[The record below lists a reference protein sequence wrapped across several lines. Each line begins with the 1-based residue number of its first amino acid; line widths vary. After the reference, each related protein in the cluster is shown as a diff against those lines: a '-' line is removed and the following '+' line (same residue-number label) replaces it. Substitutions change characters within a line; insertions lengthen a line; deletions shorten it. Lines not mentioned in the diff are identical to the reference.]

1 MTHDTYALPKG
12 TILHGKSFVY
22 QIDNVLGQGSFGIT
36 YLASI
41 KINGALGSIDANVKV
56 TVKEFFMANFNG
68 RQGCT
73 VTSGSQDGMYGYYKH
88 KFTQE
93 AINLSKLHHPNIVNV
108 LEAFEENNTVYYA
121 MEYIDGGSLDK
132 KIEQN
137 QKLSEKQCVE
147 LTKQIGSAVSFM
159 HDNMMLHLDLK
170 PSNIMLKQNGDAV
183 LIDFGLSKQYTENG
197 EPETLTKV
205 GGGTP
210 GYAPLEQ
217 LSYRDGKGFPVTMDV
232 YALGGTMY
240 KMLTGV
246 RPPEASDILE
256 DGFPLQELTN
266 RNVSEHTAVVIAKAM
281 MPKRSERYQSVMDMI
296 NDLSSESPFSNSS
309 HQASKEESTIREKAT
324 LLPMPERINIKLD
337 RRGRGLSYE
346 IYMNSKICNTVY
358 TYYNEEEKVDEDFY
372 GGIYDDVQKHL
383 AKNGFLNPQHWECES
398 STTPIDE
405 GFGFDVSVDF
415 YYSDGK
421 TFSRNV
427 PNAHPDWHSRL
438 LDAVEKLI
446 KETSLKKQVDQV
458 ANYLLYGDTVPVEIR
473 KDTSRVDIMYN
484 PFGPIW
490 REGSFD
496 AHISPKTT
504 KGVEGIFTP
513 QISQKQFEQFLKELA
528 QMDLREM
535 CNYNPFNK
543 FEWSEPPEGLSIRLF
558 DKQGECYKELSQ
570 HVFNRIYGNLAGNI
584 NELRSKII
592 EITPQLKEHL
602 RREEYRE
609 TQKESKSGFSFFG
622 LFKKK

>member
-1 MTHDTYALPKG
+1 MIHDTYALPKG

-217 LSYRDGKGFPVTMDV
+217 ISYRDGKGFPVTMDV

-256 DGFPLQELTN
+256 DGFPLHELTN

-296 NDLSSESPFSNSS
+296 NDLSYESPSSHSS
-309 HQASKEESTIREKAT
+309 HQARKEESTIREKAT
-324 LLPMPERINIKLD
+324 LLPMPESISIKLN

-358 TYYNEEEKVDEDFY
+358 AYYNEKEKVDEDFY
-372 GGIYDDVQKHL
+372 GGIYDDVKKHL
-383 AKNGFLNPQHWECES
+383 EKNGFLDPQHWENES
-398 STTPIDE
+398 STTPIAE
-405 GFGFDVSVDF
+405 NFGYDISVVF
-415 YYSDGK
+415 YYADGK
-421 TFSRNV
+421 SFSRHV
-427 PNAHPDWHSRL
+427 KHAHPDWHSRL
-438 LDAVEKLI
+438 LDAVEKLV

-458 ANYLLYGDTVPVEIR
+458 ATYSDTVPVEIR
-473 KDTSRVDIMYN
+473 KDTSRVDIVYK
-484 PFGPIW
+484 PFRPNWQGF
-490 REGSFD
+490 FD
-496 AHISPKTT
+496 THISPKNT
-504 KGVEGIFTP
+504 KGIEGIFTP
-513 QISQKQFEQFLKELA
+513 QISQKQFERFLNELD
-528 QMDLREM
+528 QMSLREK
-535 CNYNPFNK
+535 CAYKSFNQ
-543 FEWSEPPEGLSIRLF
+543 FDFSEPPETLIIRLL

-570 HVFNRIYGNLAGNI
+570 QYIARQVYGNLAGDI
-584 NELRSKII
+584 NELRNRII

-602 RREEYRE
+602 RREA
-609 TQKESKSGFSFFG
+609 QQESKSGFSFFG

>member
-137 QKLSEKQCVE
+137 QKLSEKQCME

-217 LSYRDGKGFPVTMDV
+217 ISYRDGKGFPVTMDV

-296 NDLSSESPFSNSS
+296 NDLSSESPSSHSS
-309 HQASKEESTIREKAT
+309 HQASKEESTIREKET
-324 LLPMPERINIKLD
+324 LLPMPESISIKLN

-358 TYYNEEEKVDEDFY
+358 AYYNEKEKVDEDFY
-372 GGIYDDVQKHL
+372 GGIYDDVKKHL
-383 AKNGFLNPQHWECES
+383 EKNGFLDPQHWENES
-398 STTPIDE
+398 STTPIAE
-405 GFGFDVSVDF
+405 NFGYDISVVF
-415 YYSDGK
+415 YYADGK
-421 TFSRNV
+421 SFSRHV
-427 PNAHPDWHSRL
+427 KHAHPDWHSRL
-438 LDAVEKLI
+438 LDAVEKLV

-458 ANYLLYGDTVPVEIR
+458 ATYSDTVPVEIR
-473 KDTSRVDIMYN
+473 KDTSRVDIVYK
-484 PFGPIW
+484 PFGPNW
-490 REGSFD
+490 QGFFD
-496 AHISPKTT
+496 THISPKNT
-504 KGVEGIFTP
+504 KGIEGIFTP
-513 QISQKQFEQFLKELA
+513 QISQKQFERFLNELD
-528 QMDLREM
+528 QMSLREK
-535 CNYNPFNK
+535 CAYKSFNQ
-543 FEWSEPPEGLSIRLF
+543 FDFSEPPETLIIRLL

-570 HVFNRIYGNLAGNI
+570 QYIARQVYGNLAGDI
-584 NELRSKII
+584 NELRNRII

-602 RREEYRE
+602 RREA
-609 TQKESKSGFSFFG
+609 QQESKSGFSFFG

>member
-1 MTHDTYALPKG
+1 MKNDCYFFSFREVSMKLGLALSG
-12 TILHGKSFVY
+12 GGIRGAVHIG
-22 QIDNVLGQGSFGIT
+22 VL
-36 YLASI
+36 
-41 KINGALGSIDANVKV
+41 K
-56 TVKEFFMANFNG
+56 
-68 RQGCT
+68 
-73 VTSGSQDGMYGYYKH
+73 
-88 KFTQE
+88 
-93 AINLSKLHHPNIVNV
+93 
-108 LEAFEENNTVYYA
+108 AFEENNTVYYA

-137 QKLSEKQCVE
+137 HKLSEKQCIE

-217 LSYRDGKGFPVTMDV
+217 ISYRDGKGFPVTMDV

-256 DGFPLQELTN
+256 DGFPLHELTN

-296 NDLSSESPFSNSS
+296 NDLSSESPSSHSS
-309 HQASKEESTIREKAT
+309 HQARKEESTIREKET
-324 LLPMPERINIKLD
+324 LLPMPESISIKLN

-358 TYYNEEEKVDEDFY
+358 AYYNEKEKVDEDFY
-372 GGIYDDVQKHL
+372 GGIYDDVKKHL
-383 AKNGFLNPQHWECES
+383 EKNGFLDPQHWENES
-398 STTPIDE
+398 STTPIAE
-405 GFGFDVSVDF
+405 NFGYDISVVF
-415 YYSDGK
+415 YYADGK
-421 TFSRNV
+421 SFSRHV
-427 PNAHPDWHSRL
+427 KHAHPDWHSRL
-438 LDAVEKLI
+438 LDAVEKLV

-458 ANYLLYGDTVPVEIR
+458 ATYSDTVPVEIR
-473 KDTSRVDIMYN
+473 KDTSRVDIVYK
-484 PFGPIW
+484 PFGPNW
-490 REGSFD
+490 QGFFD
-496 AHISPKTT
+496 THISPKNT
-504 KGVEGIFTP
+504 KGIEGIFTP
-513 QISQKQFEQFLKELA
+513 QISQKQFERFLNELD
-528 QMDLREM
+528 QMSLREK
-535 CNYNPFNK
+535 CAYKSFNQ
-543 FEWSEPPEGLSIRLF
+543 FDFSEPPETLIIRLL

-570 HVFNRIYGNLAGNI
+570 QYIARQVYGNLAGDI
-584 NELRSKII
+584 NELRNRII

-602 RREEYRE
+602 RREA
-609 TQKESKSGFSFFG
+609 QQESKSGFSFFG

>member
-12 TILHGKSFVY
+12 TILHGKSFIY
-22 QIDNVLGQGSFGIT
+22 QIDKVLGQGSFGIT

-137 QKLSEKQCVE
+137 QKLSEKQCIE

-217 LSYRDGKGFPVTMDV
+217 ISYRDGKGFPVTMDV

-256 DGFPLQELTN
+256 DGFPLHELTN

-296 NDLSSESPFSNSS
+296 NDLSSESPSSHSS
-309 HQASKEESTIREKAT
+309 HQARKEESTIREKET
-324 LLPMPERINIKLD
+324 LLPMPESISIKLN

-358 TYYNEEEKVDEDFY
+358 AYYNEKEKVDEDFY
-372 GGIYDDVQKHL
+372 GGIYDDVKKHL
-383 AKNGFLNPQHWECES
+383 EKNGFLDPQHWENES
-398 STTPIDE
+398 STTPIAE
-405 GFGFDVSVDF
+405 NFGYDISVIF
-415 YYSDGK
+415 YYADGK
-421 TFSRNV
+421 SFSRHV
-427 PNAHPDWHSRL
+427 KHAHPDWHSRL
-438 LDAVEKLI
+438 LDAVEKLV

-458 ANYLLYGDTVPVEIR
+458 ATYSDTVPVEIR
-473 KDTSRVDIMYN
+473 KDTSRVDIVYK
-484 PFGPIW
+484 PFGPNW
-490 REGSFD
+490 QGFFD
-496 AHISPKTT
+496 THISPKNT
-504 KGVEGIFTP
+504 KGIEGIFTP
-513 QISQKQFEQFLKELA
+513 QISQKQFERFLNELD
-528 QMDLREM
+528 QMSLREK
-535 CNYNPFNK
+535 CAYKSFNQ
-543 FEWSEPPEGLSIRLF
+543 FDFSEPPETLIIRLL

-570 HVFNRIYGNLAGNI
+570 QYIARQVYGNLAGDI
-584 NELRSKII
+584 NELRNRII

-602 RREEYRE
+602 RREA
-609 TQKESKSGFSFFG
+609 QQESKSGFSFFG

>member
-1 MTHDTYALPKG
+1 MIHDTYALPKG

-137 QKLSEKQCVE
+137 QKLSEKQCIE

-217 LSYRDGKGFPVTMDV
+217 ISYRDGKGFPVTMDV

-256 DGFPLQELTN
+256 DGFPLHELTN

-309 HQASKEESTIREKAT
+309 HQARKEESTIREKET
-324 LLPMPERINIKLD
+324 LLPMPESISIKLN

-358 TYYNEEEKVDEDFY
+358 AYYNEKEKVDEDFY
-372 GGIYDDVQKHL
+372 GGIYDDVKKHL
-383 AKNGFLNPQHWECES
+383 EKNGFLDPQHWENES
-398 STTPIDE
+398 STTPIAE
-405 GFGFDVSVDF
+405 NFGYDISVVF
-415 YYSDGK
+415 YYADGK
-421 TFSRNV
+421 SFSRHV
-427 PNAHPDWHSRL
+427 KHAHPDWHSRL
-438 LDAVEKLI
+438 LDAVEKLV

-458 ANYLLYGDTVPVEIR
+458 ATYSDTVPVEIR
-473 KDTSRVDIMYN
+473 KDTSRVDIVYK
-484 PFGPIW
+484 PFGPNW
-490 REGSFD
+490 QGFFD
-496 AHISPKTT
+496 THISPKNT
-504 KGVEGIFTP
+504 KGIEGIFTP
-513 QISQKQFEQFLKELA
+513 QISQKQFERFLNELD
-528 QMDLREM
+528 QMSLREK
-535 CNYNPFNK
+535 CAYKSFNQ
-543 FEWSEPPEGLSIRLF
+543 FDFSEPPETLIIRLL

-570 HVFNRIYGNLAGNI
+570 QYIARQVYGNLAGDI
-584 NELRSKII
+584 NELRNRII

-602 RREEYRE
+602 RREAQE
-609 TQKESKSGFSFFG
+609 ESKSGFSFFG

>member
-41 KINGALGSIDANVKV
+41 KINGALGSIDVNVKV

-137 QKLSEKQCVE
+137 QKLSEKQCME

-217 LSYRDGKGFPVTMDV
+217 ISYRDGKGFPVTMDV

-296 NDLSSESPFSNSS
+296 NDLSSESPSS
-309 HQASKEESTIREKAT
+309 HSSQQARKEESTIREKET
-324 LLPMPERINIKLD
+324 LLPMPESISIKLN

-358 TYYNEEEKVDEDFY
+358 AYYNEKEKVDEDFY
-372 GGIYDDVQKHL
+372 GGIYDDVKKHL
-383 AKNGFLNPQHWECES
+383 EKNGFLDPQHWENES
-398 STTPIDE
+398 STTPIAE
-405 GFGFDVSVDF
+405 NFGYDISVVF
-415 YYSDGK
+415 YYADGK
-421 TFSRNV
+421 SFSRHV
-427 PNAHPDWHSRL
+427 KHAHPDWHSRL
-438 LDAVEKLI
+438 LDAVEKLV

-458 ANYLLYGDTVPVEIR
+458 ATYSDTVPVEIR
-473 KDTSRVDIMYN
+473 KDTSRVDIVYK
-484 PFGPIW
+484 PFGPNW
-490 REGSFD
+490 QGFFD
-496 AHISPKTT
+496 THISPKNT
-504 KGVEGIFTP
+504 KGIEGIFTP
-513 QISQKQFEQFLKELA
+513 QISQKQFERFLNELD
-528 QMDLREM
+528 QMSLREK
-535 CNYNPFNK
+535 CAYKSFNQ
-543 FEWSEPPEGLSIRLF
+543 FDFSEPPETLIIRLL

-570 HVFNRIYGNLAGNI
+570 QYIARQVYGNLAGDI
-584 NELRSKII
+584 NELRNRII

-602 RREEYRE
+602 RREA
-609 TQKESKSGFSFFG
+609 QQESKSGFSFFG

>member
-1 MTHDTYALPKG
+1 MIHDTYALPKG

-137 QKLSEKQCVE
+137 QKLSEKQCME

-217 LSYRDGKGFPVTMDV
+217 ISYRDGKGFPVTMDV

-256 DGFPLQELTN
+256 DGFPLHELTN

-296 NDLSSESPFSNSS
+296 NDLSSESPASHSS
-309 HQASKEESTIREKAT
+309 HQTRKEESTIREKAT
-324 LLPMPERINIKLD
+324 LLPIPERINIKLN
-337 RRGRGLSYE
+337 RRGHGLSYE

-358 TYYNEEEKVDEDFY
+358 AYYNENEKVDEDFY
-372 GGIYDDVQKHL
+372 GGIYDDVKKHL
-383 AKNGFLNPQHWECES
+383 EKNGFLNPQHWENES
-398 STTPIDE
+398 STTPIAE
-405 GFGFDVSVDF
+405 NFGYDISVVF
-415 YYSDGK
+415 YYADGK
-421 TFSRNV
+421 SFSRKV
-427 PNAHPDWHSRL
+427 EHAHPDWHSRL

-458 ANYLLYGDTVPVEIR
+458 ANSLNSDTVPVEIR
-473 KDTSRVDIMYN
+473 KDTSRVDIMYH
-484 PFGPIW
+484 PFGPI
-490 REGSFD
+490 RQEFFNT
-496 AHISPKTT
+496 HISPKNT
-504 KGVEGIFTP
+504 KGIEGILSP
-513 QISQKQFEQFLKELA
+513 QISQTQFERFLNELA
-528 QMDLREM
+528 QMNLREK
-535 CNYNPFNK
+535 CDYNSFNQ
-543 FEWSEPPEGLSIRLF
+543 FDFSEPPEELNIRLF

-570 HVFNRIYGNLAGNI
+570 QYIARQVYGNLAGDI
-584 NELRSKII
+584 NELRNRII

-602 RREEYRE
+602 RREA
-609 TQKESKSGFSFFG
+609 QQESKSGFSFFG

>member
-41 KINGALGSIDANVKV
+41 KINGVLGSIDANVKV

-73 VTSGSQDGMYGYYKH
+73 VTSGNQDGMYGYYKH

-217 LSYRDGKGFPVTMDV
+217 ISYRDGKGFPVTMDV

-296 NDLSSESPFSNSS
+296 NDLNSESPASHSS
-309 HQASKEESTIREKAT
+309 HQARKEESTIREKET
-324 LLPMPERINIKLD
+324 LLPMPESISIKLN

-358 TYYNEEEKVDEDFY
+358 AYYDEEEKVDEDFY
-372 GGIYDDVQKHL
+372 GGIYDDVKKHL
-383 AKNGFLNPQHWECES
+383 AKNGFLDPQHWENES
-398 STTPIDE
+398 STTPIAE
-405 GFGFDVSVDF
+405 NFGYDISVVF
-415 YYSDGK
+415 YYADGK
-421 TFSRNV
+421 SFSRQEKG
-427 PNAHPDWHSRL
+427 AHPDWHSRL
-438 LDAVEKLI
+438 LNAVEKLI

-458 ANYLLYGDTVPVEIR
+458 ANYLNNDTVPVEIR
-473 KDTSRVDIMYN
+473 KDTSRVDIIYRQ
-484 PFGPIW
+484 FEIPI
-490 REGSFD
+490 RQGFFNT
-496 AHISPKTT
+496 HISPKPT
-504 KGVEGIFTP
+504 KGIEGIFTP
-513 QISQKQFEQFLKELA
+513 QISQKQFERFLNELD
-528 QMDLREM
+528 QMNLREW
-535 CNYNPFNK
+535 CAYESFNYQP
-543 FEWSEPPEGLSIRLF
+543 ECSVPPIELSILLY
-558 DKQGECYKELSQ
+558 DKQGKRYKVLNQ
-570 HVFNRIYGNLAGNI
+570 QLLGGVYGNLAGDM
-584 NELRSKII
+584 NELIDRII

-602 RREEYRE
+602 RREAQEE
-609 TQKESKSGFSFFG
+609 PKSGFSFFG

>member
-137 QKLSEKQCVE
+137 QKLSEKQCIE

-217 LSYRDGKGFPVTMDV
+217 ISYRDGKGFPVTMDV

-296 NDLSSESPFSNSS
+296 KDLSSESPSSHSS
-309 HQASKEESTIREKAT
+309 HQARKEESTIREKET
-324 LLPMPERINIKLD
+324 LLPMPESISIKLN

-358 TYYNEEEKVDEDFY
+358 AYYDEEEKVDEDFY
-372 GGIYDDVQKHL
+372 GGIYDDVKKHL
-383 AKNGFLNPQHWECES
+383 EKNGFLDPQHWENES
-398 STTPIDE
+398 STTPIAE
-405 GFGFDVSVDF
+405 NFGYDISVVF
-415 YYSDGK
+415 YYTDGK
-421 TFSRNV
+421 SFSRHV
-427 PNAHPDWHSRL
+427 KHAHPDWHSRL
-438 LDAVEKLI
+438 LDAVEKLV

-458 ANYLLYGDTVPVEIR
+458 ATYSDTVPVEIR
-473 KDTSRVDIMYN
+473 KDTSRVDIEYK
-484 PFGPIW
+484 PFGPICQ
-490 REGSFD
+490 GFFNT
-496 AHISPKTT
+496 HISPKNT
-504 KGVEGIFTP
+504 KGIEGIFTP
-513 QISQKQFEQFLKELA
+513 QISQKQFERFLNELD
-528 QMDLREM
+528 QMSLREK
-535 CNYNPFNK
+535 CAYKSFNQ
-543 FEWSEPPEGLSIRLF
+543 FDFSEIPETLIIRLL

-570 HVFNRIYGNLAGNI
+570 QYISRQVYGNLAGDI
-584 NELRSKII
+584 KELRNRII

-602 RREEYRE
+602 RREA
-609 TQKESKSGFSFFG
+609 QQESKSGFSFFG

>member
-1 MTHDTYALPKG
+1 MIHDTYALPKG

-41 KINGALGSIDANVKV
+41 KINGALGSIDVNVKV

-137 QKLSEKQCVE
+137 QKLSEKQCIE

-217 LSYRDGKGFPVTMDV
+217 ISYRDGKGFPVTMDV

-296 NDLSSESPFSNSS
+296 NDLSSESPSS
-309 HQASKEESTIREKAT
+309 HSSQQARKEESTIREKET
-324 LLPMPERINIKLD
+324 LLPMPESISIKLN

-358 TYYNEEEKVDEDFY
+358 AYYNEKEKVDEDFY
-372 GGIYDDVQKHL
+372 GGIYDDVKKHL
-383 AKNGFLNPQHWECES
+383 EKNGFLDPQHWENES
-398 STTPIDE
+398 STTPIAE
-405 GFGFDVSVDF
+405 NFGYDISVVF
-415 YYSDGK
+415 YYADGK
-421 TFSRNV
+421 SFSRHV
-427 PNAHPDWHSRL
+427 KHAHPDWHSRL
-438 LDAVEKLI
+438 LDAVEKLV

-458 ANYLLYGDTVPVEIR
+458 ATYSDTVPVEIR
-473 KDTSRVDIMYN
+473 KDTSRVDIVYK
-484 PFGPIW
+484 PFGPNW
-490 REGSFD
+490 QGFFD
-496 AHISPKTT
+496 THISPKNT
-504 KGVEGIFTP
+504 KGIEGIFTP
-513 QISQKQFEQFLKELA
+513 QISQKQFERFLNELD
-528 QMDLREM
+528 QMSLREK
-535 CNYNPFNK
+535 CAYKSFNQ
-543 FEWSEPPEGLSIRLF
+543 FDFSEPPETLIIRLL

-570 HVFNRIYGNLAGNI
+570 QYIARQVYGNLAGDI
-584 NELRSKII
+584 NELRNRII

-602 RREEYRE
+602 RREA
-609 TQKESKSGFSFFG
+609 QQESKSGFSFFG

>member
-137 QKLSEKQCVE
+137 QKLSEKQCME

-217 LSYRDGKGFPVTMDV
+217 ISYRDGKGFPVTMDV

-256 DGFPLQELTN
+256 DGFPLHELTN

-296 NDLSSESPFSNSS
+296 NDLSSESPASHSS
-309 HQASKEESTIREKAT
+309 HQARKEESTIREKET
-324 LLPMPERINIKLD
+324 LLPMPESISIKLN

-358 TYYNEEEKVDEDFY
+358 AYYNEEEKVDEDFY
-372 GGIYDDVQKHL
+372 GGIYDDVKKHL
-383 AKNGFLNPQHWECES
+383 EKNGFLDPQHWENES
-398 STTPIDE
+398 STTPIAE
-405 GFGFDVSVDF
+405 NFGYDISVVF
-415 YYSDGK
+415 YYADGK
-421 TFSRNV
+421 SFSRHV
-427 PNAHPDWHSRL
+427 KHAHPDWHSRL
-438 LDAVEKLI
+438 LDAVEKLV

-458 ANYLLYGDTVPVEIR
+458 ATYSDTVPVEIR
-473 KDTSRVDIMYN
+473 KDTSRVDIVYK
-484 PFGPIW
+484 PFGPNW
-490 REGSFD
+490 QEFFN
-496 AHISPKTT
+496 AHISPKNT
-504 KGVEGIFTP
+504 KGIEGIFTP
-513 QISQKQFEQFLKELA
+513 QISQKQFERFLNELD
-528 QMDLREM
+528 QMSLREK
-535 CNYNPFNK
+535 CAYKSFSQ
-543 FEWSEPPEGLSIRLF
+543 FDFSETPETLIIRLL

-570 HVFNRIYGNLAGNI
+570 QYIARQVYGNLTGDI
-584 NELRSKII
+584 NELRNRII

-602 RREEYRE
+602 RREAQE
-609 TQKESKSGFSFFG
+609 ESKSGFSFFG

>member
-1 MTHDTYALPKG
+1 MIHDTYALPKG

-217 LSYRDGKGFPVTMDV
+217 ISYRDGKGFPVTMDV

-296 NDLSSESPFSNSS
+296 NDLSYESPASHSS
-309 HQASKEESTIREKAT
+309 HQASKKESTIREKAT
-324 LLPMPERINIKLD
+324 LLPMPESISIKLN
-337 RRGRGLSYE
+337 RRGCGLSYE

-358 TYYNEEEKVDEDFY
+358 AYYDEKEKVDEDFY
-372 GGIYDDVQKHL
+372 GGIYDDVKKHL
-383 AKNGFLNPQHWECES
+383 AKNGFLDPQHWENES
-398 STTPIDE
+398 STTPIAE
-405 GFGFDVSVDF
+405 NFGYDISVVF
-415 YYSDGK
+415 YYTDGK
-421 TFSRNV
+421 SFSRHV
-427 PNAHPDWHSRL
+427 KHAHPDWHSRL
-438 LDAVEKLI
+438 LNAVEKLV

-458 ANYLLYGDTVPVEIR
+458 ATYSDTVPVEIR
-473 KDTSRVDIMYN
+473 KDTSRVDIVYK
-484 PFGPIW
+484 PFGTIW
-490 REGSFD
+490 QGFFD
-496 AHISPKTT
+496 THISPKPT
-504 KGVEGIFTP
+504 KGIEGIFTP
-513 QISQKQFEQFLKELA
+513 QISQKQFERFLNELD
-528 QMDLREM
+528 QMSLREK
-535 CNYNPFNK
+535 CAYKSFNQ
-543 FEWSEPPEGLSIRLF
+543 FDFSETPETLNIRLF
-558 DKQGECYKELSQ
+558 DKQDECYKELSQ
-570 HVFNRIYGNLAGNI
+570 QYISRQVYGNLAGDI
-584 NELRSKII
+584 KGLRSKII

-609 TQKESKSGFSFFG
+609 TQQESKSGFSFFG

>member
-1 MTHDTYALPKG
+1 MTHDTNALPKG

-22 QIDNVLGQGSFGIT
+22 QIDKVLGQGSFGIT

-217 LSYRDGKGFPVTMDV
+217 ISYRDGKGFPVTMDV

-296 NDLSSESPFSNSS
+296 NDLSSESPSSHSS
-309 HQASKEESTIREKAT
+309 HQARKEESTIREKET
-324 LLPMPERINIKLD
+324 LLPMPESISIKLN
-337 RRGRGLSYE
+337 RRGHGLSYE

-358 TYYNEEEKVDEDFY
+358 AYYDEKEKVDEDFY
-372 GGIYDDVQKHL
+372 GGIYDDVKKHL
-383 AKNGFLNPQHWECES
+383 AKNGFLDPQHWENES
-398 STTPIDE
+398 STTPIAE
-405 GFGFDVSVDF
+405 NFGYDISVVF
-415 YYSDGK
+415 YYADGK
-421 TFSRNV
+421 SFSRNV
-427 PNAHPDWHSRL
+427 HNAHPYGHSRL

-446 KETSLKKQVDQV
+446 KETSLKEQVDQV
-458 ANYLLYGDTVPVEIR
+458 ANYTVPVEIR
-473 KDTSRVDIMYN
+473 KDTSYVSINYTPLIPPLMRKRNFYPPGGFYI
-484 PFGPIW
+484 
-490 REGSFD
+490 
-496 AHISPKTT
+496 HIPPKTT
-504 KGVEGIFTP
+504 KGVEGISTP
-513 QISQKQFEQFLKELA
+513 QISQKQFEQFLNELA
-528 QMDLREM
+528 QMNLREK
-535 CNYNPFNK
+535 CNYESYEDFH
-543 FEWSEPPEGLSIRLF
+543 SASPEKLEISLF
-558 DKQGECYKELSQ
+558 DKQGECYKKLTQ
-570 HVFNRIYGNLAGNI
+570 QKIGCHAYGNLAGDI
-584 NELRSKII
+584 NELRNRII

-602 RREEYRE
+602 RREAQE
-609 TQKESKSGFSFFG
+609 ESKSGFSFFG

>member
-1 MTHDTYALPKG
+1 MIHDTYALPKG

-137 QKLSEKQCVE
+137 QKLSEKQCIE

-217 LSYRDGKGFPVTMDV
+217 ISYRDGKGFPVTMDV

-256 DGFPLQELTN
+256 DGFPLHELTN

-296 NDLSSESPFSNSS
+296 NDLSSESPSS
-309 HQASKEESTIREKAT
+309 HSSQQARKEESTIREKET
-324 LLPMPERINIKLD
+324 LLPMPESISIKLN

-358 TYYNEEEKVDEDFY
+358 AYYNEKEKVDEDFY

-383 AKNGFLNPQHWECES
+383 EKNGFLDPQHWENES
-398 STTPIDE
+398 STTPIAE
-405 GFGFDVSVDF
+405 NFGYDISVVF
-415 YYSDGK
+415 YYADGK
-421 TFSRNV
+421 SFSRHV
-427 PNAHPDWHSRL
+427 KHAHPDWHSRL
-438 LDAVEKLI
+438 LDAVEKLV

-458 ANYLLYGDTVPVEIR
+458 ATYSDTVPVEIR
-473 KDTSRVDIMYN
+473 KDTSRVDIVYK
-484 PFGPIW
+484 PFGPNW
-490 REGSFD
+490 QGFFD
-496 AHISPKTT
+496 THISPKNT
-504 KGVEGIFTP
+504 KGIEGIFTP
-513 QISQKQFEQFLKELA
+513 QISQKQFERFLNELD
-528 QMDLREM
+528 QMSLREK
-535 CNYNPFNK
+535 CAYKSFNQ
-543 FEWSEPPEGLSIRLF
+543 FDFSEPPETLIIRLL

-570 HVFNRIYGNLAGNI
+570 QYIARQVYGNLAGDI
-584 NELRSKII
+584 NELRNRII

-602 RREEYRE
+602 RREA
-609 TQKESKSGFSFFG
+609 QQESKSGFSFFG

>member
-1 MTHDTYALPKG
+1 MIHDTYALPKG

-22 QIDNVLGQGSFGIT
+22 QIDNVLGLGSFGIT

-137 QKLSEKQCVE
+137 QKLSEEQCME

-217 LSYRDGKGFPVTMDV
+217 ISYRDGKGFPVTMDV

-256 DGFPLQELTN
+256 DGFPLHELTN

-296 NDLSSESPFSNSS
+296 NDLSSESPSSHSS
-309 HQASKEESTIREKAT
+309 HQARKEESTIREKET
-324 LLPMPERINIKLD
+324 LLPMPESISIKLN

-358 TYYNEEEKVDEDFY
+358 AYYDEKEKVDEDFY

-383 AKNGFLNPQHWECES
+383 AKNGFLDPQHWENES
-398 STTPIDE
+398 STTPIAE
-405 GFGFDVSVDF
+405 NFGYDISVVF
-415 YYSDGK
+415 YYTDGK
-421 TFSRNV
+421 SFSRHV
-427 PNAHPDWHSRL
+427 KHAHPDWHSRL
-438 LDAVEKLI
+438 LNAVEKLV

-458 ANYLLYGDTVPVEIR
+458 ATYSDTVPVEIR
-473 KDTSRVDIMYN
+473 KDTSRVDIEYK

-490 REGSFD
+490 QGFFNT
-496 AHISPKTT
+496 HISPKNT
-504 KGVEGIFTP
+504 KGIEGIFTP
-513 QISQKQFEQFLKELA
+513 QISQKQFERFLNELD
-528 QMDLREM
+528 QMSLREK
-535 CNYNPFNK
+535 CAYKSFNQ
-543 FEWSEPPEGLSIRLF
+543 FDFSEIPETLIIRLL

-570 HVFNRIYGNLAGNI
+570 QYISRQVYGNLAGDI
-584 NELRSKII
+584 KELRNRII

-602 RREEYRE
+602 RREA
-609 TQKESKSGFSFFG
+609 QKESKSGFSFFG

>member
-137 QKLSEKQCVE
+137 QKLSEKQCME

-217 LSYRDGKGFPVTMDV
+217 ISYRDGKGFPVTMDV

-309 HQASKEESTIREKAT
+309 HQARKEESTIREKET
-324 LLPMPERINIKLD
+324 LLPMPESISIKLN

-358 TYYNEEEKVDEDFY
+358 AYYNEKEKVDEDFY
-372 GGIYDDVQKHL
+372 GGIYDDVKKHL
-383 AKNGFLNPQHWECES
+383 EKNGFLDPQHWENES
-398 STTPIDE
+398 STTPIAE
-405 GFGFDVSVDF
+405 NFGYDISVVF
-415 YYSDGK
+415 YYADGK
-421 TFSRNV
+421 SFSRHV
-427 PNAHPDWHSRL
+427 KHAHPDWHSRL
-438 LDAVEKLI
+438 LDAVEKLV

-458 ANYLLYGDTVPVEIR
+458 ATYSDTVPVEIR
-473 KDTSRVDIMYN
+473 KDTSRVDIVYK
-484 PFGPIW
+484 PFGPNW
-490 REGSFD
+490 QGFFD
-496 AHISPKTT
+496 THISPKNT
-504 KGVEGIFTP
+504 KGIEGIFTP
-513 QISQKQFEQFLKELA
+513 QISQKQFERFLNELD
-528 QMDLREM
+528 QMSLREK
-535 CNYNPFNK
+535 CAYKSFNQ
-543 FEWSEPPEGLSIRLF
+543 FDFSEPPETLIIRLL

-570 HVFNRIYGNLAGNI
+570 QYIARQVYGNLAGDI
-584 NELRSKII
+584 NELRNRII

-602 RREEYRE
+602 RREA
-609 TQKESKSGFSFFG
+609 QQESKSGFSFFG

>member
-137 QKLSEKQCVE
+137 QKLSEKQCME

-217 LSYRDGKGFPVTMDV
+217 ISYRDGKGFPVTMDV

-256 DGFPLQELTN
+256 DGFPLHELTN

-296 NDLSSESPFSNSS
+296 NDLSSESPSSHSS
-309 HQASKEESTIREKAT
+309 HQARKEESTIREKET
-324 LLPMPERINIKLD
+324 LLPMPESISIKLN

-358 TYYNEEEKVDEDFY
+358 AYYNEKEKVDEDFY
-372 GGIYDDVQKHL
+372 GGIYDDVKKHL
-383 AKNGFLNPQHWECES
+383 EKNGFLDPQHWENES
-398 STTPIDE
+398 STTPIAE
-405 GFGFDVSVDF
+405 NFGYDISVVF
-415 YYSDGK
+415 YYADGK
-421 TFSRNV
+421 SFSRHV
-427 PNAHPDWHSRL
+427 KHAHPDWHSRL
-438 LDAVEKLI
+438 LDAVEKLV

-458 ANYLLYGDTVPVEIR
+458 ATYSDTVPVEIR
-473 KDTSRVDIMYN
+473 KDTSRVDIVYK
-484 PFGPIW
+484 PFGPNW
-490 REGSFD
+490 QGFFNT
-496 AHISPKTT
+496 HISPKNT
-504 KGVEGIFTP
+504 KGIEGIFTP
-513 QISQKQFEQFLKELA
+513 QISQKQFERFLNELDK
-528 QMDLREM
+528 MSLREK
-535 CNYNPFNK
+535 CAYKSFNQ
-543 FEWSEPPEGLSIRLF
+543 FDFSETPETLIIRLL

-570 HVFNRIYGNLAGNI
+570 QYISRQVYGNLAGDI
-584 NELRSKII
+584 KELRNRII

-602 RREEYRE
+602 RREA
-609 TQKESKSGFSFFG
+609 QKESKSGFSFFG

>member
-22 QIDNVLGQGSFGIT
+22 QIDKVLGQGSFGIT

-137 QKLSEKQCVE
+137 QKLSEKQCME

-217 LSYRDGKGFPVTMDV
+217 ISYRDGKGFPVTMDV

-309 HQASKEESTIREKAT
+309 HQARKEESTIREKET
-324 LLPMPERINIKLD
+324 LLPMPESISIKLN

-358 TYYNEEEKVDEDFY
+358 AYYNEKEKVDEDFY

-383 AKNGFLNPQHWECES
+383 EKNGFLDPQHWENES
-398 STTPIDE
+398 STTPIAE
-405 GFGFDVSVDF
+405 NFGYDISIVF
-415 YYSDGK
+415 YYADGK
-421 TFSRNV
+421 SFSRHV
-427 PNAHPDWHSRL
+427 KHAHPDWHSRL
-438 LDAVEKLI
+438 LDAVEKLV

-458 ANYLLYGDTVPVEIR
+458 ATYLNNDTVPVEIR

-484 PFGPIW
+484 PFGPI
-490 REGSFD
+490 RQGFFNT
-496 AHISPKTT
+496 HISPKNT
-504 KGVEGIFTP
+504 KGIEGIFTP
-513 QISQKQFEQFLKELA
+513 QISQKQFERFLNELD
-528 QMDLREM
+528 QMSLREE
-535 CNYNPFNK
+535 CAYKSFNK
-543 FEWSEPPEGLSIRLF
+543 FDSSESPETLNIRLF

-570 HVFNRIYGNLAGNI
+570 QYIARQVYGNLAGDI
-584 NELRSKII
+584 NELRNRII

-602 RREEYRE
+602 RREA
-609 TQKESKSGFSFFG
+609 QQESKSGFSFFG

>member
-12 TILHGKSFVY
+12 TILHGRSFVY
-22 QIDNVLGQGSFGIT
+22 QIDKVLGQGSFGIT

-137 QKLSEKQCVE
+137 QKLSEKQCME

-217 LSYRDGKGFPVTMDV
+217 ISYRDGKGFPVTMDV

-296 NDLSSESPFSNSS
+296 NDLSSESPASHSS
-309 HQASKEESTIREKAT
+309 HQARKEESTIREKET
-324 LLPMPERINIKLD
+324 LLPMPESISIKLN

-358 TYYNEEEKVDEDFY
+358 AYYNEKEKVDEDFY
-372 GGIYDDVQKHL
+372 GGIYDDVKKHL
-383 AKNGFLNPQHWECES
+383 EKNGFLDPQHWENES
-398 STTPIDE
+398 STTPIAE
-405 GFGFDVSVDF
+405 NFGYDISVVF
-415 YYSDGK
+415 YYADGK
-421 TFSRNV
+421 SFSRHV
-427 PNAHPDWHSRL
+427 KHAHPDWHSRL
-438 LDAVEKLI
+438 LDAVEKLV

-458 ANYLLYGDTVPVEIR
+458 ATYSDTVPVEIR
-473 KDTSRVDIMYN
+473 KDTSRVDIVYK
-484 PFGPIW
+484 PFGPNW
-490 REGSFD
+490 QGFFD
-496 AHISPKTT
+496 THISPKNT
-504 KGVEGIFTP
+504 KGIEGIFTP
-513 QISQKQFEQFLKELA
+513 QISQKQFERFLNELD
-528 QMDLREM
+528 QMSLREK
-535 CNYNPFNK
+535 CAYKSFNQ
-543 FEWSEPPEGLSIRLF
+543 FDFSEPPETLIIRLL

-570 HVFNRIYGNLAGNI
+570 QYIARQVYGNLAGDI
-584 NELRSKII
+584 NELRNRII

-602 RREEYRE
+602 RREA
-609 TQKESKSGFSFFG
+609 QQESKSGFSFFG

>member
-22 QIDNVLGQGSFGIT
+22 QIDKVLGQGSFGIT

-217 LSYRDGKGFPVTMDV
+217 ISYRDGKGFPVTMDV

-256 DGFPLQELTN
+256 DGFPLHELTN

-309 HQASKEESTIREKAT
+309 HQARKEESTIREKET
-324 LLPMPERINIKLD
+324 LLPMPESISIKLN

-358 TYYNEEEKVDEDFY
+358 AYYNEKEKVDEDFY
-372 GGIYDDVQKHL
+372 GGIYDDVKKHL
-383 AKNGFLNPQHWECES
+383 EKNGFLDPQHWENES
-398 STTPIDE
+398 STTPIAE
-405 GFGFDVSVDF
+405 NFGYDISVVF
-415 YYSDGK
+415 YYADGK
-421 TFSRNV
+421 SFSRHV
-427 PNAHPDWHSRL
+427 KHAHPDWHSRL
-438 LDAVEKLI
+438 LDAVEKLV

-458 ANYLLYGDTVPVEIR
+458 ATYSDTVPVEIR
-473 KDTSRVDIMYN
+473 KDTSRVDIVYK
-484 PFGPIW
+484 PFGPNW
-490 REGSFD
+490 QGFFD
-496 AHISPKTT
+496 THISPKNT
-504 KGVEGIFTP
+504 KGIEGIFTP
-513 QISQKQFEQFLKELA
+513 QISQKQFERFLNELD
-528 QMDLREM
+528 QMSLREK
-535 CNYNPFNK
+535 CAYKSFNQ
-543 FEWSEPPEGLSIRLF
+543 FDFSEPPETLIIRLL

-570 HVFNRIYGNLAGNI
+570 QYIARQVYGNLAGDI
-584 NELRSKII
+584 NELRNRII

-602 RREEYRE
+602 RREAQE
-609 TQKESKSGFSFFG
+609 ESKSGFSFFG

>member
-41 KINGALGSIDANVKV
+41 KINGALGSIDASVKV

-137 QKLSEKQCVE
+137 QKLSEKQCME

-217 LSYRDGKGFPVTMDV
+217 ISYRDGKGFPVTMDV

-256 DGFPLQELTN
+256 DGFPLHELTN

-296 NDLSSESPFSNSS
+296 NDLSSESQSSHSS
-309 HQASKEESTIREKAT
+309 HQARKEESIIREKET
-324 LLPMPERINIKLD
+324 LLPMPESISIKLN

-358 TYYNEEEKVDEDFY
+358 AYYNEKEKVDEDFY
-372 GGIYDDVQKHL
+372 GGIYDDVKKHL
-383 AKNGFLNPQHWECES
+383 EKNGFLDPQHWENES
-398 STTPIDE
+398 STTPIAE
-405 GFGFDVSVDF
+405 NFGYDISVVF
-415 YYSDGK
+415 YYADGK

-458 ANYLLYGDTVPVEIR
+458 ANSLNNDTAPVEIR
-473 KDTSRVDIMYN
+473 KDTSRVDIMYK

-490 REGSFD
+490 QEFFN

-504 KGVEGIFTP
+504 KGAEGIFTP
-513 QISQKQFEQFLKELA
+513 QISQKQFERFLNELD
-528 QMDLREM
+528 QMSLREK
-535 CNYNPFNK
+535 CAYKSFNQ
-543 FEWSEPPEGLSIRLF
+543 FDFSETPETLIIRLL

-570 HVFNRIYGNLAGNI
+570 QYIARQVYGNLTGDI
-584 NELRSKII
+584 NELRNRII

-602 RREEYRE
+602 RREA
-609 TQKESKSGFSFFG
+609 QQESKSGFSFFG

>member
-41 KINGALGSIDANVKV
+41 KINGALGSIDVNVKV

-137 QKLSEKQCVE
+137 QKLSEKQCIE

-217 LSYRDGKGFPVTMDV
+217 ISYRDGKGFPVTMDV

-309 HQASKEESTIREKAT
+309 HQARKEESTIREKET
-324 LLPMPERINIKLD
+324 LLPMPESISIKLN

-358 TYYNEEEKVDEDFY
+358 AYYNEKEKVDEDFY
-372 GGIYDDVQKHL
+372 GGIYDDVKKHL
-383 AKNGFLNPQHWECES
+383 EKNGFLDPQHWENES
-398 STTPIDE
+398 STTPIAE
-405 GFGFDVSVDF
+405 NFGYDISVVF
-415 YYSDGK
+415 YYADGK
-421 TFSRNV
+421 SFSRHV
-427 PNAHPDWHSRL
+427 KHAHPDWHSRL
-438 LDAVEKLI
+438 LDAVEKLV

-458 ANYLLYGDTVPVEIR
+458 ATYSDTVPVEIR
-473 KDTSRVDIMYN
+473 KDTSRVDIVYK
-484 PFGPIW
+484 PFGPNW
-490 REGSFD
+490 QGFFD
-496 AHISPKTT
+496 THISPKNT
-504 KGVEGIFTP
+504 KGIEGIFTP
-513 QISQKQFEQFLKELA
+513 QISQKQFERFLNELD
-528 QMDLREM
+528 QMSLREK
-535 CNYNPFNK
+535 CAYKSFNQ
-543 FEWSEPPEGLSIRLF
+543 FDFSEPPETLIIRLL

-570 HVFNRIYGNLAGNI
+570 QYIARQVYGNLAGDI
-584 NELRSKII
+584 NELRNRII

-602 RREEYRE
+602 RREA
-609 TQKESKSGFSFFG
+609 QQESKSGFSFFG

>member
-217 LSYRDGKGFPVTMDV
+217 ISYRDGKGFPVTMDV

-256 DGFPLQELTN
+256 DGFPLHELTN

-296 NDLSSESPFSNSS
+296 NDLSSESPSSHSS
-309 HQASKEESTIREKAT
+309 HQARKEESTIREKET
-324 LLPMPERINIKLD
+324 LLPMPESISIKLN

-358 TYYNEEEKVDEDFY
+358 AYYNEKEKVDEDFY
-372 GGIYDDVQKHL
+372 GGIYDDVKKHL
-383 AKNGFLNPQHWECES
+383 AKNGFLDPQHWENES
-398 STTPIDE
+398 STTPIAE
-405 GFGFDVSVDF
+405 NFGYDISVVF
-415 YYSDGK
+415 YYADGK
-421 TFSRNV
+421 SFSRHV
-427 PNAHPDWHSRL
+427 KHAHPDWHSRL
-438 LDAVEKLI
+438 LDAVEKLV

-458 ANYLLYGDTVPVEIR
+458 ATYSDTVPVEIR
-473 KDTSRVDIMYN
+473 KDTSRVDIVYK
-484 PFGPIW
+484 PFGPNW
-490 REGSFD
+490 QGFFN
-496 AHISPKTT
+496 AHISPKAT
-504 KGVEGIFTP
+504 KGIEGIFTP
-513 QISQKQFEQFLKELA
+513 QISQKQFERFLNELD
-528 QMDLREM
+528 QMSLREK
-535 CNYNPFNK
+535 CAYKSFNQ
-543 FEWSEPPEGLSIRLF
+543 FDFSETPETLIIRLL

-570 HVFNRIYGNLAGNI
+570 QYIARQVYGNLAGDI
-584 NELRSKII
+584 NELRNRII

-602 RREEYRE
+602 RREAQE
-609 TQKESKSGFSFFG
+609 ESKSGFSFFG

>member
-137 QKLSEKQCVE
+137 QKLSEKQCIE

-170 PSNIMLKQNGDAV
+170 PSNIMLKQYGDAV

-217 LSYRDGKGFPVTMDV
+217 ISYRDGKGFPVTMDV

-256 DGFPLQELTN
+256 DGFPLHELTN

-296 NDLSSESPFSNSS
+296 NDLSSESPSSHSS
-309 HQASKEESTIREKAT
+309 HQARKEESTIREKET
-324 LLPMPERINIKLD
+324 LLPMPESISIKLN

-358 TYYNEEEKVDEDFY
+358 AYYNEKEKVDEDFY
-372 GGIYDDVQKHL
+372 GGIYDDVKKHL
-383 AKNGFLNPQHWECES
+383 EKNGFLDPQHWENES
-398 STTPIDE
+398 STTPIAE
-405 GFGFDVSVDF
+405 NFGYDISVVF
-415 YYSDGK
+415 YYADGK
-421 TFSRNV
+421 SFSRHV
-427 PNAHPDWHSRL
+427 KHAHPDWHSRL
-438 LDAVEKLI
+438 LDAVEKLV

-458 ANYLLYGDTVPVEIR
+458 ATYSDTVPVEIR
-473 KDTSRVDIMYN
+473 KDTSRVDIVYK
-484 PFGPIW
+484 PFGPNW
-490 REGSFD
+490 QGFFD
-496 AHISPKTT
+496 THISPKNT
-504 KGVEGIFTP
+504 KGIEGIFTP
-513 QISQKQFEQFLKELA
+513 QISQKQFERFLNELD
-528 QMDLREM
+528 QMSLREK
-535 CNYNPFNK
+535 CAYKSFNQ
-543 FEWSEPPEGLSIRLF
+543 FDFSEPPETLIIRLL

-570 HVFNRIYGNLAGNI
+570 QYIARQVYGNLAGDI
-584 NELRSKII
+584 NELRNRII

-602 RREEYRE
+602 RREAQE
-609 TQKESKSGFSFFG
+609 ESKSGFSFFG

>member
-137 QKLSEKQCVE
+137 QKLSEKQCME

-217 LSYRDGKGFPVTMDV
+217 ISYRDGKGFPVTMDV

-256 DGFPLQELTN
+256 DGFPLHELTN

-296 NDLSSESPFSNSS
+296 NDLSSESPSSHSS
-309 HQASKEESTIREKAT
+309 HQARKEESTIREKET
-324 LLPMPERINIKLD
+324 LLPMPESISIKLN
-337 RRGRGLSYE
+337 RRGCGLSYE

-358 TYYNEEEKVDEDFY
+358 AYYNEKEKVDEDFY

-383 AKNGFLNPQHWECES
+383 EKNGFLNPQHWECES
-398 STTPIDE
+398 STTPIAV

-415 YYSDGK
+415 YYADGK
-421 TFSRNV
+421 TFSRHV

-438 LDAVEKLI
+438 LDAVEKLV

-458 ANYLLYGDTVPVEIR
+458 ANYLNSDTVPVEIR
-473 KDTSRVDIMYN
+473 KDTSRVDIMYS

-490 REGSFD
+490 HGSFY

-504 KGVEGIFTP
+504 KGIEGIFTP
-513 QISQKQFEQFLKELA
+513 KISQKQFEQFLNELD
-528 QMDLREM
+528 QMSLREE
-535 CNYNPFNK
+535 CAYKSFNK
-543 FEWSEPPEGLSIRLF
+543 FDSSESPETLIIRLF

-570 HVFNRIYGNLAGNI
+570 QYISRQVYGNLAGDI
-584 NELRSKII
+584 KELRNRII

-602 RREEYRE
+602 RREA
-609 TQKESKSGFSFFG
+609 QKESKSVFSFFG
-622 LFKKK
+622 LFKKNK

>member
-137 QKLSEKQCVE
+137 QKLSEKQCME

-159 HDNMMLHLDLK
+159 HDSMMLHLDLK

-217 LSYRDGKGFPVTMDV
+217 ISYRDGKGFPVTMDV

-256 DGFPLQELTN
+256 DGFPLHELTN

-296 NDLSSESPFSNSS
+296 NDLSSESPSSHSS
-309 HQASKEESTIREKAT
+309 HQARKEESTIREKET
-324 LLPMPERINIKLD
+324 LLPMPESISIKLN

-358 TYYNEEEKVDEDFY
+358 AYYNEKEKVDEDFY
-372 GGIYDDVQKHL
+372 GGIYDDVKKHL
-383 AKNGFLNPQHWECES
+383 EKNGFLDPQHWENES
-398 STTPIDE
+398 STTPIAE
-405 GFGFDVSVDF
+405 NFGYDISVVF
-415 YYSDGK
+415 YYADGK
-421 TFSRNV
+421 SFSRHV
-427 PNAHPDWHSRL
+427 KHAHPDWHSRL
-438 LDAVEKLI
+438 LDAVEKLV

-458 ANYLLYGDTVPVEIR
+458 ATYSDTVPVEIR
-473 KDTSRVDIMYN
+473 KDTSRVDIVYK
-484 PFGPIW
+484 PFGPNW
-490 REGSFD
+490 QGFFD
-496 AHISPKTT
+496 THISPKNT
-504 KGVEGIFTP
+504 KGIEGIFTP
-513 QISQKQFEQFLKELA
+513 QISQKQFERFLNELD
-528 QMDLREM
+528 QMSLREK
-535 CNYNPFNK
+535 CAYKSFNQ
-543 FEWSEPPEGLSIRLF
+543 FDFSEPPETLIIRLL

-570 HVFNRIYGNLAGNI
+570 QYIARQVYGNLAGDI
-584 NELRSKII
+584 NELRNRII

-602 RREEYRE
+602 RREAQE
-609 TQKESKSGFSFFG
+609 ESKSGFSFFG

>member
-12 TILHGKSFVY
+12 TILHGRSFVY
-22 QIDNVLGQGSFGIT
+22 QIDKVLGQGSFGIT

-137 QKLSEKQCVE
+137 QKLSEKQCME

-217 LSYRDGKGFPVTMDV
+217 ISYRDGKGFPVTMDV

-256 DGFPLQELTN
+256 DGFPLHELTN

-296 NDLSSESPFSNSS
+296 NDLSSESPSSHSS
-309 HQASKEESTIREKAT
+309 HQARKEESTIREKET
-324 LLPMPERINIKLD
+324 LLPMPESISIKLN

-358 TYYNEEEKVDEDFY
+358 AYYNEKEKVDEDFY
-372 GGIYDDVQKHL
+372 GGIYDDVKKHL
-383 AKNGFLNPQHWECES
+383 EKNGFLDPQHWENES
-398 STTPIDE
+398 STTPIAE
-405 GFGFDVSVDF
+405 NFGYDISVVF
-415 YYSDGK
+415 YYADGK
-421 TFSRNV
+421 SFSRHV
-427 PNAHPDWHSRL
+427 KHAHPDWHSRL
-438 LDAVEKLI
+438 LDAVEKLV

-458 ANYLLYGDTVPVEIR
+458 ATYSDTVPVEIR
-473 KDTSRVDIMYN
+473 KDTSRVDIVYK
-484 PFGPIW
+484 PFGPNW
-490 REGSFD
+490 QGFFNT
-496 AHISPKTT
+496 HISPKNT
-504 KGVEGIFTP
+504 KGIEGIFTP
-513 QISQKQFEQFLKELA
+513 QISQKQFERFLNELD
-528 QMDLREM
+528 QMSLREK
-535 CNYNPFNK
+535 CAYKSFNQ
-543 FEWSEPPEGLSIRLF
+543 FDFSEPPETLIIRLL

-570 HVFNRIYGNLAGNI
+570 QYIARQVYGNLAGDI
-584 NELRSKII
+584 NELRNRII

-602 RREEYRE
+602 RREAQE
-609 TQKESKSGFSFFG
+609 ESKSGFSFFG

>member
-137 QKLSEKQCVE
+137 QKLSEKQCIE

-217 LSYRDGKGFPVTMDV
+217 ISYRDGKGFPVTMDV

-256 DGFPLQELTN
+256 DGFPLHELTN

-296 NDLSSESPFSNSS
+296 NDLSSESPSS
-309 HQASKEESTIREKAT
+309 HSSQQARKEESTIREKET
-324 LLPMPERINIKLD
+324 LLPMPESISIKLN

-358 TYYNEEEKVDEDFY
+358 AYYNEKEKVDEDFY
-372 GGIYDDVQKHL
+372 GGIYDDVKKHL
-383 AKNGFLNPQHWECES
+383 EKNGFLDPQHWENES
-398 STTPIDE
+398 STTPIAE
-405 GFGFDVSVDF
+405 NFGYDISVVF
-415 YYSDGK
+415 YYADGK
-421 TFSRNV
+421 SFSRHV
-427 PNAHPDWHSRL
+427 KHAHPDWHSRL
-438 LDAVEKLI
+438 LDAVEKLV

-458 ANYLLYGDTVPVEIR
+458 ATYSDTVPVEIR
-473 KDTSRVDIMYN
+473 KDTSRVDIVYK
-484 PFGPIW
+484 PFGPNW
-490 REGSFD
+490 QGFFD
-496 AHISPKTT
+496 THISPKNT
-504 KGVEGIFTP
+504 KGIEGIFTP
-513 QISQKQFEQFLKELA
+513 QISQKQFERFLNELD
-528 QMDLREM
+528 QMSLREK
-535 CNYNPFNK
+535 CAYKSFNQ
-543 FEWSEPPEGLSIRLF
+543 FDFSEPPETLIIRLL

-570 HVFNRIYGNLAGNI
+570 QYIARQVYGNLAGDI
-584 NELRSKII
+584 NELRNRII

-602 RREEYRE
+602 RREA
-609 TQKESKSGFSFFG
+609 QQESKSGFSFFG

>member
-137 QKLSEKQCVE
+137 QKLSEKQCME

-217 LSYRDGKGFPVTMDV
+217 ISYRDGKGFPVTMDV

-309 HQASKEESTIREKAT
+309 HQARKEESTIREKET
-324 LLPMPERINIKLD
+324 LLPMPESISIKLN

-358 TYYNEEEKVDEDFY
+358 AYYNEKEKVDEDFY

-383 AKNGFLNPQHWECES
+383 EKNGFLDPQHWENES
-398 STTPIDE
+398 STTPIAE
-405 GFGFDVSVDF
+405 NFGYDISIVF
-415 YYSDGK
+415 YYTDGK
-421 TFSRNV
+421 SFSRHV
-427 PNAHPDWHSRL
+427 KHAHPDWHSRL
-438 LDAVEKLI
+438 LDAVEKLV

-458 ANYLLYGDTVPVEIR
+458 ATYSDTVPVEIR
-473 KDTSRVDIMYN
+473 KDTSRVDIVYK
-484 PFGPIW
+484 PFGPNW
-490 REGSFD
+490 QGFFD
-496 AHISPKTT
+496 THISPKNT
-504 KGVEGIFTP
+504 KGIEGIFTP
-513 QISQKQFEQFLKELA
+513 QISQKQFERFLNELD
-528 QMDLREM
+528 QMSLREK
-535 CNYNPFNK
+535 CAYKSFNQ
-543 FEWSEPPEGLSIRLF
+543 FDFSEPPETLIIRLL

-570 HVFNRIYGNLAGNI
+570 QYIARQVYGNLAGDI
-584 NELRSKII
+584 NELRNRII

-602 RREEYRE
+602 RREAQE
-609 TQKESKSGFSFFG
+609 ESKSGFSFFG

>member
-121 MEYIDGGSLDK
+121 MEYIDGGSLNK

-137 QKLSEKQCVE
+137 QKLSEKQCME

-217 LSYRDGKGFPVTMDV
+217 ISYRDGKGFPVTMDV

-296 NDLSSESPFSNSS
+296 NDLSSESPSSHSS
-309 HQASKEESTIREKAT
+309 HQARKEESTIREKET
-324 LLPMPERINIKLD
+324 LLPMPESISIKLN

-358 TYYNEEEKVDEDFY
+358 AYYNEKEKVDEDFY
-372 GGIYDDVQKHL
+372 GGIYDDVKKHL
-383 AKNGFLNPQHWECES
+383 EKNGFLDPQHWENES
-398 STTPIDE
+398 STTPIAE
-405 GFGFDVSVDF
+405 NFGYDISVVF
-415 YYSDGK
+415 YYADGK
-421 TFSRNV
+421 SFSRHV
-427 PNAHPDWHSRL
+427 KHAHPDWHSRL
-438 LDAVEKLI
+438 LDAVEKLV

-458 ANYLLYGDTVPVEIR
+458 ATYSDTVPVEIR
-473 KDTSRVDIMYN
+473 KDTSRVDIVYK
-484 PFGPIW
+484 PFGPNW
-490 REGSFD
+490 QGFFD
-496 AHISPKTT
+496 THISPKNT
-504 KGVEGIFTP
+504 KGIEGIFTP
-513 QISQKQFEQFLKELA
+513 QISQKQFERFLNELD
-528 QMDLREM
+528 QMSLREK
-535 CNYNPFNK
+535 CAYKSFNQ
-543 FEWSEPPEGLSIRLF
+543 FDFSEPPETLIIRLL

-570 HVFNRIYGNLAGNI
+570 QHIARQVYGNLAGDI
-584 NELRSKII
+584 NELRNRII

-602 RREEYRE
+602 RRKVQNEP
-609 TQKESKSGFSFFG
+609 KSGFSFFG

>member
-217 LSYRDGKGFPVTMDV
+217 ISYRDGKGFPVTMDV

-256 DGFPLQELTN
+256 DGFPLHELTN

-296 NDLSSESPFSNSS
+296 NDLSSESPSSHSS
-309 HQASKEESTIREKAT
+309 HQARKEESTIREKET
-324 LLPMPERINIKLD
+324 LLPMPESISIKLN

-358 TYYNEEEKVDEDFY
+358 AYYNEKEKVDEDFY
-372 GGIYDDVQKHL
+372 GGIYDDVKKHL
-383 AKNGFLNPQHWECES
+383 EKNDFLDPQHWENES
-398 STTPIDE
+398 STTPIAE
-405 GFGFDVSVDF
+405 NFGYDISVVF
-415 YYSDGK
+415 YYADGK
-421 TFSRNV
+421 SFSRHV
-427 PNAHPDWHSRL
+427 KHAHPDWHSRL

-458 ANYLLYGDTVPVEIR
+458 ATYSDTVPVEIR
-473 KDTSRVDIMYN
+473 KDTSRVDIMYH
-484 PFGPIW
+484 PFRPNWQGF
-490 REGSFD
+490 FD
-496 AHISPKTT
+496 THISPKNT
-504 KGVEGIFTP
+504 KDIEGIFTP
-513 QISQKQFEQFLKELA
+513 QISQKQFERFLNELD
-528 QMDLREM
+528 QMSLREK
-535 CNYNPFNK
+535 CAYKSFNQ
-543 FEWSEPPEGLSIRLF
+543 FDFSEPPETLIIRLL

-570 HVFNRIYGNLAGNI
+570 QYIARQVYGNLAGDI
-584 NELRSKII
+584 NELRNRII

-602 RREEYRE
+602 RREA
-609 TQKESKSGFSFFG
+609 QQESKSGFSFFG

>member
-1 MTHDTYALPKG
+1 MIHDTYALPKG

-137 QKLSEKQCVE
+137 QKLSEKQCIE

-217 LSYRDGKGFPVTMDV
+217 ISYRDGKGFPVTMDV

-296 NDLSSESPFSNSS
+296 NDLSSESPSS
-309 HQASKEESTIREKAT
+309 HSSQQARKEESTIREKET
-324 LLPMPERINIKLD
+324 LLPMPESISIKLN

-358 TYYNEEEKVDEDFY
+358 AYYNEKEKVDEDFY
-372 GGIYDDVQKHL
+372 GGIYDDVKKHL
-383 AKNGFLNPQHWECES
+383 EKNGFLDPQHWENES
-398 STTPIDE
+398 STTPIAE
-405 GFGFDVSVDF
+405 NFGYDISVVF
-415 YYSDGK
+415 YYADGK
-421 TFSRNV
+421 SFSRHV
-427 PNAHPDWHSRL
+427 KHAHPDWHSRL
-438 LDAVEKLI
+438 LDAVEKLV

-458 ANYLLYGDTVPVEIR
+458 ATYSDTVPVEIR
-473 KDTSRVDIMYN
+473 KDTSRVDIVYK
-484 PFGPIW
+484 PFGPNW
-490 REGSFD
+490 QGFFD
-496 AHISPKTT
+496 THISPKNT
-504 KGVEGIFTP
+504 KGIEGIFTP
-513 QISQKQFEQFLKELA
+513 QISQKQFERFLNELD
-528 QMDLREM
+528 QMSLREK
-535 CNYNPFNK
+535 CAYKSFNQ
-543 FEWSEPPEGLSIRLF
+543 FDFSEPPETLIIRLL

-570 HVFNRIYGNLAGNI
+570 QYIARQVYGNLAGDI
-584 NELRSKII
+584 NELRNRII

-602 RREEYRE
+602 RREA
-609 TQKESKSGFSFFG
+609 QQESKSGFSFFG

>member
-121 MEYIDGGSLDK
+121 MEYIDGGSLNK

-137 QKLSEKQCVE
+137 QKLSEKQCME

-217 LSYRDGKGFPVTMDV
+217 ISYRDGKGFPVTMDV

-296 NDLSSESPFSNSS
+296 NDLSSESPSSHSS
-309 HQASKEESTIREKAT
+309 HQARKEESTIREKET
-324 LLPMPERINIKLD
+324 LLPMPESISIKLN

-358 TYYNEEEKVDEDFY
+358 AYYNEKEKVDEDFY
-372 GGIYDDVQKHL
+372 GGIYDDVKKHL
-383 AKNGFLNPQHWECES
+383 EKNGFLDPQHWENES
-398 STTPIDE
+398 STTPIAE
-405 GFGFDVSVDF
+405 NFGYDISVVF
-415 YYSDGK
+415 YYADGK
-421 TFSRNV
+421 SFSRHV
-427 PNAHPDWHSRL
+427 KHAHPDWHSQL
-438 LDAVEKLI
+438 LDAVEKLV

-458 ANYLLYGDTVPVEIR
+458 ATYSDTVPVEIR
-473 KDTSRVDIMYN
+473 KDTSRVDIVYK
-484 PFGPIW
+484 PFGPNW
-490 REGSFD
+490 QGFFD
-496 AHISPKTT
+496 THISPKNT
-504 KGVEGIFTP
+504 KGIEGIFTP
-513 QISQKQFEQFLKELA
+513 QISQKQFERFLNELD
-528 QMDLREM
+528 QMSLREK
-535 CNYNPFNK
+535 CAYKSFNQ
-543 FEWSEPPEGLSIRLF
+543 FDFSETPETLIIRLL

-570 HVFNRIYGNLAGNI
+570 QHIARQVYGNLAGDI
-584 NELRSKII
+584 NELRNRII

-602 RREEYRE
+602 RRKVQNEP
-609 TQKESKSGFSFFG
+609 KSGFSFFG

>member
-41 KINGALGSIDANVKV
+41 KINGALGSIDVNVKV

-137 QKLSEKQCVE
+137 QKLSEKQCME

-217 LSYRDGKGFPVTMDV
+217 ISYRDGKGFPVTMDV

-309 HQASKEESTIREKAT
+309 HQARKEESTIREKET
-324 LLPMPERINIKLD
+324 LLPMPESISIKLN

-358 TYYNEEEKVDEDFY
+358 AYYNEKEKVDEDFY

-383 AKNGFLNPQHWECES
+383 EKNGFLDPQHWENES
-398 STTPIDE
+398 STTPIAE
-405 GFGFDVSVDF
+405 NFGYDISIVF
-415 YYSDGK
+415 YYTDGK
-421 TFSRNV
+421 SFSRHV
-427 PNAHPDWHSRL
+427 KHAHPDWHSRL
-438 LDAVEKLI
+438 LDAVEKLV

-458 ANYLLYGDTVPVEIR
+458 ATYSDTVPVEIR
-473 KDTSRVDIMYN
+473 KDTSRVDIVYK
-484 PFGPIW
+484 PFGPNW
-490 REGSFD
+490 QGFFD
-496 AHISPKTT
+496 THISPKNT
-504 KGVEGIFTP
+504 KGIEGIFTP
-513 QISQKQFEQFLKELA
+513 QISQKQFERFLNELD
-528 QMDLREM
+528 QMSLREK
-535 CNYNPFNK
+535 CAYKSFNQ
-543 FEWSEPPEGLSIRLF
+543 FDFSEPPETLIIRLL

-570 HVFNRIYGNLAGNI
+570 QYIARQVYGNLAGDI
-584 NELRSKII
+584 NELRNRII

-602 RREEYRE
+602 RREAQE
-609 TQKESKSGFSFFG
+609 ESKSGFSFFG

>member
-217 LSYRDGKGFPVTMDV
+217 ISYRDGKGFPVTMDV

-256 DGFPLQELTN
+256 DGFPLHELTN

-296 NDLSSESPFSNSS
+296 NDLSSESPSSHSS
-309 HQASKEESTIREKAT
+309 HQARKEESTIREKET
-324 LLPMPERINIKLD
+324 LLPMPESISIKLN

-358 TYYNEEEKVDEDFY
+358 AYYNEKEKVDEDFY
-372 GGIYDDVQKHL
+372 GGIYDDVKKHL
-383 AKNGFLNPQHWECES
+383 EKNGFLDPQHWENES
-398 STTPIDE
+398 STTPIAE
-405 GFGFDVSVDF
+405 NFGYDISVVF
-415 YYSDGK
+415 YYADGK
-421 TFSRNV
+421 SFSRHV
-427 PNAHPDWHSRL
+427 KHAHPDWHSRL
-438 LDAVEKLI
+438 LDAVEKLV

-458 ANYLLYGDTVPVEIR
+458 ATYSDTVPVEIR
-473 KDTSRVDIMYN
+473 KDTSRVDIVYK
-484 PFGPIW
+484 PFGPNW
-490 REGSFD
+490 QGFFNT
-496 AHISPKTT
+496 HISPKNT
-504 KGVEGIFTP
+504 KGIEGIFTP
-513 QISQKQFEQFLKELA
+513 QISQKQFERFLNELD
-528 QMDLREM
+528 QMSLREK
-535 CNYNPFNK
+535 CAYKSFNQ
-543 FEWSEPPEGLSIRLF
+543 FDFSEPPETLIIRLL

-570 HVFNRIYGNLAGNI
+570 QYIARQVYGNLAGDI
-584 NELRSKII
+584 NELRNRII

-602 RREEYRE
+602 RREA
-609 TQKESKSGFSFFG
+609 QQESKSGFSFFG

>member
-137 QKLSEKQCVE
+137 QKLSEKQCME

-217 LSYRDGKGFPVTMDV
+217 ISYRDGKGFPVTMDV

-256 DGFPLQELTN
+256 DGFPLHELTN

-296 NDLSSESPFSNSS
+296 NDLSSESPASHSS
-309 HQASKEESTIREKAT
+309 HQTRKEESTIREKET
-324 LLPMPERINIKLD
+324 LLPMPESISIKLN

-358 TYYNEEEKVDEDFY
+358 AYYDEKEKVDEDFY

-383 AKNGFLNPQHWECES
+383 AKNGFLDPQHWENES
-398 STTPIDE
+398 STTPIAE
-405 GFGFDVSVDF
+405 NFGYDISVDF
-415 YYSDGK
+415 YYADGK
-421 TFSRNV
+421 AFSRQV
-427 PNAHPDWHSRL
+427 KHAHPDWHSRL
-438 LDAVEKLI
+438 LDAVETLI

-458 ANYLLYGDTVPVEIR
+458 ANSLNSDTVPVEIR
-473 KDTSRVDIMYN
+473 KDTSCVDIMYYQASLCD
-484 PFGPIW
+484 PFYDFNIRISLKPPTKDVLW
-490 REGSFD
+490 FK
-496 AHISPKTT
+496 SPK
-504 KGVEGIFTP
+504 
-513 QISQKQFEQFLKELA
+513 ISQKQFEQFLNELD
-528 QMDLREM
+528 QMSLREE
-535 CNYNPFNK
+535 CAYKSFNK
-543 FEWSEPPEGLSIRLF
+543 FDSSESPETLIIRLF
-558 DKQGECYKELSQ
+558 DKQGDCYKELSQ
-570 HVFNRIYGNLAGNI
+570 QRFNGIYGNLAGDMDD
-584 NELRSKII
+584 LRSKII

-602 RREEYRE
+602 RGKV
-609 TQKESKSGFSFFG
+609 QQESKSGFSFFG

>member
-137 QKLSEKQCVE
+137 QKLSEKQCME

-217 LSYRDGKGFPVTMDV
+217 ISYRDGKGFPVTMDV

-256 DGFPLQELTN
+256 DGFPLHELTN

-296 NDLSSESPFSNSS
+296 NDLSSESPASHSS

-324 LLPMPERINIKLD
+324 LLPMPESISIKLN

-358 TYYNEEEKVDEDFY
+358 AYYNEKEKVDEDFY
-372 GGIYDDVQKHL
+372 GGIYDDVKKHL
-383 AKNGFLNPQHWECES
+383 EKNGFLDPQHWENES
-398 STTPIDE
+398 STTPIAE
-405 GFGFDVSVDF
+405 NFGYDISVVF
-415 YYSDGK
+415 YYADGK
-421 TFSRNV
+421 SFSRHV
-427 PNAHPDWHSRL
+427 KHAHPDWHSRL
-438 LDAVEKLI
+438 LDAVEKLV

-458 ANYLLYGDTVPVEIR
+458 ATYSDTVPVEIR
-473 KDTSRVDIMYN
+473 KDTSRVDIVYK
-484 PFGPIW
+484 PFGPNW
-490 REGSFD
+490 QGFFD
-496 AHISPKTT
+496 THISPKNT
-504 KGVEGIFTP
+504 KGIEGIFTP
-513 QISQKQFEQFLKELA
+513 QISQKQFERFLNELD
-528 QMDLREM
+528 QMSLREK
-535 CNYNPFNK
+535 CAYKSFNQ
-543 FEWSEPPEGLSIRLF
+543 FDFSEPPETLIIRLL

-570 HVFNRIYGNLAGNI
+570 QYISRQVYGNLAGDI
-584 NELRSKII
+584 NELRNRII

-602 RREEYRE
+602 RREA
-609 TQKESKSGFSFFG
+609 QQESKSGFSFFG